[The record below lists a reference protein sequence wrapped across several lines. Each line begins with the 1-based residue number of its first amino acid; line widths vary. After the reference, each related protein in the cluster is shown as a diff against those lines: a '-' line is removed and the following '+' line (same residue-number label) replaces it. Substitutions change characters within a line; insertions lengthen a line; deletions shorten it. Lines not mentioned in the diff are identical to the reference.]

1 MPDYELSQEI
11 IELSGQE
18 LKKIGEWDELH
29 NKSSSV
35 PSLVLIGGWA
45 VDAYNP
51 YLGSVDID
59 LVTNSHTSHSLMHH
73 LSRYEGYTYDVL
85 YPFGKTVLKT
95 TPHGTIVL
103 DFISLDKQYPYEG
116 HPEIPFSFEIL
127 TGNTVI
133 MRVRGGTEIAVPNR
147 SILVY

>member
-59 LVTNSHTSHSLMHH
+59 LVTHSHTSHSLMHH

-85 YPFGKTVLKT
+85 YPFGKTVLKLHHMGPLFSILFHWINNIRMKAT
-95 TPHGTIVL
+95 RKSHSPL
-103 DFISLDKQYPYEG
+103 RSS
-116 HPEIPFSFEIL
+116 PEI
-127 TGNTVI
+127 
-133 MRVRGGTEIAVPNR
+133 R
-147 SILVY
+147 

>member
-11 IELSGQE
+11 IELSGHE

-73 LSRYEGYTYDVL
+73 LSRYEGYTYACFIL
-85 YPFGKTVLKT
+85 SGKR
-95 TPHGTIVL
+95 
-103 DFISLDKQYPYEG
+103 Y
-116 HPEIPFSFEIL
+116 
-127 TGNTVI
+127 
-133 MRVRGGTEIAVPNR
+133 
-147 SILVY
+147 